1 MKTNIIFRT
10 DSYKWGHWR
19 QYMPDVRHVYSYLES
34 RNGARFNNTVFF
46 GLQYLL
52 KEYLAGQ
59 VVTQQAIDE
68 AERLSGAHLGE
79 GRFNRAGWQHILDK
93 HQGRLP
99 VEIHAVAEGTP
110 VPVSNVQM
118 TVENTDPQV
127 PWLTNY
133 LESILYKVWAPSVV
147 ATLSMEIKIMLSWY
161 LEKTADSLDMLPFM
175 LHDFGYRGAASEE
188 AAMVNGAAHLI
199 SFLGTDTIPALL
211 FPKRYYGST
220 SESDG
225 YSVLATE
232 HSIMT
237 SRGEEGE
244 QDVIKYLLGSTPDG
258 ILSIVI
264 DSYDYRR
271 FIQYMGETLRLEVD
285 RFLQRCPGN
294 KIVFRPDSGD
304 PVSTS
309 LEVVGLVEKYFGSKL
324 NSKGYRQLN
333 PQTGVLW
340 GDGIQYEGIRNI
352 LFNLRNN
359 GYSAANMIFGMG
371 GGLHTSCTRDTQNNA
386 FKCSAQ
392 YYGGEYHNIQK
403 KPLDPTKI
411 SKTGRFSLV
420 KDPNGKL
427 RTTCKSFRQEDLL
440 IPVFRNG
447 EILREYTWNEIKN
460 NTKS

>member
-1 MKTNIIFRT
+1 MQTNIIFRT
-10 DSYKWGHWR
+10 DSYKWGHWQ
-19 QYMPDVRHVYSYLES
+19 QYLPDTEYVYSYLES
-34 RNGARFNNTVFF
+34 RNGAKFNNTVFF

-52 KEYLAGQ
+52 KEYLSGQ
-59 VVTQQAIDE
+59 TVTQEAIDE
-68 AERLSGAHLGE
+68 AEKLSFAHLGG
-79 GRFNRAGWQHILDK
+79 GRFNRSGWQYILDK
-93 HQGRLP
+93 NQGRLP
-99 VEIHAVAEGTP
+99 VEIHAVPEGTP

-118 TVENTDPQV
+118 TIENTDPRV

-147 ATLSMEIKIMLSWY
+147 ATLSREIKILLSFY
-161 LEKTADSLDMLPFM
+161 LEKTADSQDMLPFM

-199 SFLGTDTIPALL
+199 NFLGTDTIPALL
-211 FPKRYYGST
+211 FPQRYYGDPSGVP
-220 SESDG
+220 G
-225 YSVLATE
+225 YSVPATE

-237 SRGEEGE
+237 SRGEAGE
-244 QDVIKYLLGSTPDG
+244 KDVIQYLLGNTPNG

-271 FIQYMGETLRLEVD
+271 FIQYLGETLREDAD
-285 RFLQRCPGN
+285 RFLNRTPGN

-309 LEVVGLVEKYFGSKL
+309 LEVIELVEKYFGSFV
-324 NSKGYRQLN
+324 NNKGYRQLH

-340 GDGIQYEGIRNI
+340 GDGIQYEGVRNI

-371 GGLHTSCTRDTQNNA
+371 GGLHTSCTRDTQKNA

-392 YYGGEYHNIQK
+392 YYGGEYHDVQK
-403 KPLDPTKI
+403 RPLDPTKI

-420 KDPNGKL
+420 KEINGTF
-427 RTTCKSFRQEDLL
+427 RTVAKNFRREDFLK
-440 IPVFRNG
+440 PVFRNG
-447 EILREYTWNEIKN
+447 EILQEYTWDEIKN
-460 NTKS
+460 NAKL